1 MGGPIQFGSQKPS
14 RCCVAATACWAVSF
28 SNGLTVEAF
37 IGFRRAIEYSERP
50 EIRVGWAGATRSAA
64 ATGATVRSN
73 WVARSFPFA
82 AIIDDSPESGA
93 STKTLRSIGVSIAV
107 DMEVLAVIA
116 TG

>member
-14 RCCVAATACWAVSF
+14 RCVAAVAAGPGWAVSF

-37 IGFRRAIEYSERP
+37 IGFRRSIEYSARP

-73 WVARSFPFA
+73 WVARSFPFVA
-82 AIIDDSPESGA
+82 VMADSTERGA
-93 STKTLRSIGVSIAV
+93 STKTLRSIGVRIAV
-107 DMEVLAVIA
+107 DMEVLAVI
-116 TG
+116 